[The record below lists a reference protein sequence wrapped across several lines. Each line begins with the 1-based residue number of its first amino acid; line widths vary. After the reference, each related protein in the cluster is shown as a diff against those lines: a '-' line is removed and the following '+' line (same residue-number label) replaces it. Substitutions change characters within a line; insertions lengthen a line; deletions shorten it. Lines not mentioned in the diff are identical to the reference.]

1 MSKASDRQRVSR
13 PQGQRRR
20 GLERPQRSWPV
31 LPVWAAALI
40 VGVLAA
46 LAFIGVL
53 AGDFVWDD
61 QILLVE
67 WPYYRDATLFSQALM
82 RHLPFSPNYFRP
94 LVALTF
100 FANYALHGLVA
111 SGYRLTNLLLHA
123 LTSVLA
129 YMLLRR
135 WLACFPHHPAWTA
148 QSTPRPPDLAVRRER
163 MRNTGLDMRG
173 ENTKSEPVTG
183 ESLREWL
190 AFGLALLFAW
200 HPVHVEAVALIV
212 GRFDLLSTLL
222 VLLALVLASPRPVGH
237 DRTLTAETAELAEK
251 SERSAR
257 ALRWSLIL
265 QAIGSGL
272 AFLLAL
278 GCKEMAV
285 TFPLLLLTFDALLS
299 KSAHRQW
306 RPRWPIY
313 LALAV
318 AGAVYLALRN
328 VGLGYLYRPQPEA
341 ALPSGQALQRLLLV
355 GRSVARYLLLLVW
368 PFGTSAPIH
377 FSPLPV
383 PVSDALAWV
392 ELGLVLVLLALLI
405 RALLEHER
413 NENTKG
419 RGRRAAWLW
428 LALAISL
435 LPVANILP
443 LELRGG
449 AIVAERFLYLP
460 SFFFVLALG
469 GTLWPLLRRA
479 TASEPAAARQ
489 WWLAPTLGAAG
500 VITLIACLV
509 TTLLIVPNW
518 QDDRTLWTWAA
529 ARAPRSS
536 LPHTNLSRVA
546 LEEGDW
552 ARALEQADQARALN
566 PSDATAHNN
575 AGSALLNSGRAAE
588 AEAAFRQALALQPES
603 TLYWTNLAAAVAEQG
618 RLAEAT
624 QTIEGEV
631 LSRDPSFGPAYALL
645 GALYLNQGQS
655 AKAVAALEQAQR
667 VLPDPTIIRSD
678 LAQAL
683 LADGQSERALDLLQP
698 GDLSARQWF
707 ELGNE
712 LATSEQAQ
720 AALRAYGQALQIN
733 TSAGGL
739 SRSELVLLQVQRA
752 AVYQVLGDLEKAE
765 QAALAAM
772 MTDPSEP
779 LVHKAMGDLL
789 RARGSLAAAQKS
801 YEQALH
807 LAPGFSALY
816 FDLGQVL
823 WEQGKIEEARERFS
837 RYLELAPT
845 GPYAEQAR
853 KYLP

>member
-1 MSKASDRQRVSR
+1 MSKPSDRQRAFLQQR
-13 PQGQRRR
+13 QRRR
-20 GLERPQRSWPV
+20 DLERPSRSWPV

-46 LAFIGVL
+46 LAFIGVR

-67 WPYYRDATLFSQALM
+67 WPYYRDAALFSQALM

-135 WLACFPHHPAWTA
+135 WLG
-148 QSTPRPPDLAVRRER
+148 QERE
-163 MRNTGLDMRG
+163 

-183 ESLREWL
+183 EPLREWL

-212 GRFDLLSTLL
+212 GRFDLLSTLF
-222 VLLALVLASPRPVGH
+222 VLLALVLASLRPPG
-237 DRTLTAETAELAEK
+237 
-251 SERSAR
+251 
-257 ALRWSLIL
+257 RWAQVL

-285 TFPLLLLTFDALLS
+285 TFPLLLLTFDAVRR
-299 KSAHRQW
+299 ARWRQ
-306 RPRWPIY
+306 RWPVY

-318 AGAVYLALRN
+318 AGVVYLALRN

-341 ALPSGQALQRLLLV
+341 ALPAGHALQRLLLV

-368 PFGTSAPIH
+368 PFGTSAPVH

-383 PVSDALAWV
+383 PVTDALAWV
-392 ELGLVLVLLALLI
+392 ELGLTLLLLALLLW
-405 RALLEHER
+405 ALR
-413 NENTKG
+413 

-428 LALAISL
+428 LAFAISL

-449 AIVAERFLYLP
+449 SIVAERFLYLP
-460 SFFFVLALG
+460 SFFFILALG

-489 WWLAPTLGAAG
+489 WWLALTLGAAG

-552 ARALEQADQARALN
+552 ARALEEADQARVLN
-566 PSDATAHNN
+566 PDDATAHNN

-618 RLAEAT
+618 RLAEA
-624 QTIEGEV
+624 IAAVEDEV
-631 LSRDPSFGPAYALL
+631 LQRDPSFGPGYALL
-645 GALYLNQGQS
+645 GALYLNQGQP

-667 VLPDPTIIRSD
+667 ILPDPTIIRSD

-707 ELGNE
+707 DLGNE
-712 LATSEQAQ
+712 LATSEQPQ
-720 AALRAYGQALQIN
+720 AALRAYGQALQVS

-789 RARGSLAAAQKS
+789 HARGSLAAAQKS
-801 YEQALH
+801 YERALA

-816 FDLGQVL
+816 FNLGQVL
-823 WEQGKIEEARERFS
+823 WEQGKVEEARERFS

-853 KYLP
+853 GYLQRQ